1 MTWTAPPVTRA
12 DGEFAGGERATL
24 DGFLDW
30 YRGTLLDKCA
40 GLTGEQLARRA
51 VPPSRLSLLGLLRH
65 MTEVERGWF
74 RRRIGGQEAGSAYCT
89 GQRPDADFDD
99 AVPASAE
106 ADYAAY
112 LRELDLARAAAAGQ
126 ELGQTFV
133 HERHQT
139 EMNVRWVYAHMIEE
153 YARHVGHADPIRE
166 CIDGRTGS

>member
-1 MTWTAPPVTRA
+1 VTRA
-12 DGEFAGGERATL
+12 DGVFAGDEHATL

-51 VPPSRLSLLGLLRH
+51 VPPSSLSLLGLLRH

-74 RRRIGGQEAGSAYCT
+74 RRRIGGQAAGHVYCT
-89 GQRPDADFDD
+89 EQRPDADFDD
-99 AVPASAE
+99 ALPASAE

-126 ELGQTFV
+126 GLDKTFV
-133 HERHQT
+133 HGRHQA
-139 EMNVRWVYAHMIEE
+139 EMNVRWVYVHMIEE
-153 YARHVGHADPIRE
+153 YARHVGHADLIRE
-166 CIDGRTGS
+166 RIDGRTGS